1 MTGALYIDLDF
12 YPKAPPRGKIQ
23 EFNGYPI
30 IPTISGGLAQ
40 IQQRL
45 MDALDKINNLPIN
58 PLLEQATS
66 TWRRARRRCS
76 TCRPRWII

>member
-1 MTGALYIDLDF
+1 M
-12 YPKAPPRGKIQ
+12 
-23 EFNGYPI
+23 
-30 IPTISGGLAQ
+30 Q

-66 TWRRARRRCS
+66 TLAQSENDAARAGDAGQSEQDNVKSVDAAATGRYAEYVARA
-76 TCRPRWII
+76 